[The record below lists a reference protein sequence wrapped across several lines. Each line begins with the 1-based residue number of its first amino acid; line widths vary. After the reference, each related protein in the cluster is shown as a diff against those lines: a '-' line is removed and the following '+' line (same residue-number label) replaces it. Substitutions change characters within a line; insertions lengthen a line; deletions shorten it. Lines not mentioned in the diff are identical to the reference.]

1 MHTDLQALRAR
12 VFPQELEVWQAT
24 RIERLEE
31 TCLKAYGMLVS
42 APITPHVQEA
52 LALLREF
59 A

>member
-12 VFPQELEVWQAT
+12 VFPLELEVWQAE

-31 TCLKAYGMLVS
+31 VCLRAYGMLVS
-42 APITPHVQEA
+42 GPITPHMQEA
-52 LALLREF
+52 LSLLREF